1 MLSTFTVFLISYLI
15 SIAANIQTLMFV
27 LGSFVAF
34 SALLLAVAY
43 VHDDVSNRFL
53 VPAKKFAIAAIAMF
67 TIGAFIPSKSDM
79 YFIGATT
86 GIYATVTS
94 DPAKEVGGKLV
105 DLINKKLDE
114 QLKEAKQ

>member
-15 SIAANIQTLMFV
+15 SIAGSVKALMFIV
-27 LGSFVAF
+27 GGFVAF
-34 SALLLAVAY
+34 TAIFLLVGFA
-43 VHDDVSNRFL
+43 HDEDHKLL
-53 VPAKKFAIAAIAMF
+53 VTSKKFAIAAIAMF
-67 TIGAFIPSKSDM
+67 IFGAIIPSKSDM
-79 YFIGATT
+79 YFIAATT

-114 QLKEAKQ
+114 QLKESK